1 MSRLNSVQ
9 AFCGTFTLVRYYNTC
24 VGGGPWRKNES
35 INMYYNT
42 PYSVVYNTSKDVHTC
57 TYRRI
62 PRSKKPTLGYMYC
75 MLSVQTLGLLAE

>member
-9 AFCGTFTLVRYYNTC
+9 AFCGTFTLVR
-24 VGGGPWRKNES
+24 
-35 INMYYNT
+35 YYNT

-75 MLSVQTLGLLAE
+75 MLSVQTLGLLA